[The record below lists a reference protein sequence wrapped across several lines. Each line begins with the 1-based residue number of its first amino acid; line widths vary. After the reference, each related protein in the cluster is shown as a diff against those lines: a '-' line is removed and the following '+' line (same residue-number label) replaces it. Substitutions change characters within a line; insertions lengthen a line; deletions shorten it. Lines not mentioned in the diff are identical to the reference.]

1 MTKIM
6 RRFQLANAMK
16 NTGKSLL
23 AKWESRTGREQKDLF
38 TGRLQSVFKYWMRK
52 TFCGIT
58 FQIAECKDF
67 NMICHMDFVI
77 KSLKKN

>member
-38 TGRLQSVFKYWMRK
+38 TGRL
-52 TFCGIT
+52 
-58 FQIAECKDF
+58 
-67 NMICHMDFVI
+67 
-77 KSLKKN
+77 

>member
-6 RRFQLANAMK
+6 VRFQLANDLK

-23 AKWESRTGREQKDLF
+23 TKWEWRTGREQKNLF
-38 TGRLQSVFKYWMRK
+38 TGRLWSVFKYWMRK
-52 TFCGIT
+52 TLCGIT